1 MVGRAWV
8 LVFCERTG
16 RERRAWERVSEHPF
30 TVDAGQ
36 RAFGI
41 RMVLASPVPSD
52 SGARDL

>member
-1 MVGRAWV
+1 M